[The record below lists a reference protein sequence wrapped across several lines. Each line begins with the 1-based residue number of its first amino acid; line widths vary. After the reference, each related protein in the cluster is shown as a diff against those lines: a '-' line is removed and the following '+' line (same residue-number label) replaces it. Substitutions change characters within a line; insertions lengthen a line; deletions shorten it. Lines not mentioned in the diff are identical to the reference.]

1 MEGSGIYAVCVVL
14 LCFLQCAGVIN
25 LGGEVGCML
34 SEGPWVF
41 VGLPNVVKVR
51 WEVHPVDNSCL
62 HILCFYFSCTC

>member
-1 MEGSGIYAVCVVL
+1 MVF

-41 VGLPNVVKVR
+41 VGVPNVVKVR
-51 WEVHPVDNSCL
+51 WEAFFPPSW
-62 HILCFYFSCTC
+62 